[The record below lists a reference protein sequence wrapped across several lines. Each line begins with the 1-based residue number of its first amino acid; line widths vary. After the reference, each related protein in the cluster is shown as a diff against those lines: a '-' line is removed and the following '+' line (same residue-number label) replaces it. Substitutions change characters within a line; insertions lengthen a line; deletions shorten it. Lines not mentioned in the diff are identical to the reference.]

1 MMSWTFTAPPPA
13 RVLPNRVPRSRP
25 EHAHR
30 PGERLRTPLAAPT
43 LDGMARPNEEVA
55 ALLQEYADLISITG
69 GDAYKTRAYEKA
81 ARAVGGH
88 HADVSRLD
96 LKGLQGIPN
105 VGKSIAEKIGE
116 YL

>member
-55 ALLQEYADLISITG
+55 GLLQEYADLISITG
-69 GDAYKTRAYEKA
+69 GDAYKARAYEKA
-81 ARAVGGH
+81 ARPGAGH
-88 HADVSRLD
+88 HQKVTDLD
-96 LKGLQGIPN
+96 DKG
-105 VGKSIAEKIGE
+105 
-116 YL
+116 